1 MKKEITGWEKRQSV
15 DSFMEEYWKQEEKLI
30 GVFDKSQGVA
40 LNRIALEKTIME
52 KVVMRVETKEDGRKQ
67 YFAHLPELRVVDEVW
82 VNGDKMA
89 TPKAIASAVKL
100 KEEEVRQIYPYDSFE
115 INAMIASAVEA
126 REREISELVEKIKYT
141 GTVSCMGGTSDE
153 AVGYRKG
160 TTDNREHYIRQI
172 DKVLSIINPSKK

>member
-1 MKKEITGWEKRQSV
+1 MTKEITGWEKRQSV

-67 YFAHLPELRVVDEVW
+67 YFAHLPELRVVDEIW

-89 TPKAIASAVKL
+89 TPQA
-100 KEEEVRQIYPYDSFE
+100 
-115 INAMIASAVEA
+115 IASAVEA
-126 REREISELVEKIKYT
+126 REREISE
-141 GTVSCMGGTSDE
+141 
-153 AVGYRKG
+153 AV
-160 TTDNREHYIRQI
+160 DNIIGNKSFYDIT
-172 DKVLSIINPSKK
+172 KVDLQDIISIINPSKE